1 MIDRLTPALALLVA
15 VAAPSALAQTDAL
28 RGTWSGSW
36 TPEGGIRDAVT
47 VRFEIIDDELTGE
60 IVNPENVEFDTIAF
74 DPDDLSVVAEAGD
87 FRIEARIE
95 DETRLNGTF
104 SQGESTGQ
112 MRLTKWTFV
121 PRIR

>member
-1 MIDRLTPALALLVA
+1 MIDRLLPALALSLA
-15 VAAPSALAQTDAL
+15 VGAAPALAQTDDL

-47 VRFEIIDDELTGE
+47 VRFEVIDDALAGE
-60 IVNPENVEFDTIAF
+60 IVNPENVEFDSVAF
-74 DPDDLSVVAEAGD
+74 DPADRSVVAEGGD

-95 DETRLNGTF
+95 EETRLNGTL
-104 SQGESTGQ
+104 SQGGTTGEL
-112 MRLTKWTFV
+112 RLTKWTFV